1 MKILEVCFSLTNKC
15 NFDCDYCYSHNSKN
29 ETNMFLNLIQIK
41 LIIKNLKL
49 FKNAFFIFYISGGGE
64 PTLNPEIK
72 EIIKLLYCELSSQI
86 KKIIIIS
93 NGSYKKELYNA
104 LITDKR
110 TELKISV
117 HNFVNYKTFIYL
129 IKETNINLEFYL
141 MYNPLYKEKYKN
153 LMKNQRDNVKF
164 TLKKVYRDINK
175 KVTFFSY
182 SESDNNFIKA
192 YNDDLFFNI
201 KTNCETSKNFIFIN
215 QLGFGHICSFCSQ
228 QKKIFFLLNPEKFLK
243 KINENIP
250 KCMKN
255 NLKDFF

>member
-29 ETNMFLNLIQIK
+29 ETNIFLNLIQIK

-129 IKETNINLEFYL
+129 IKETNIGAG
-141 MYNPLYKEKYKN
+141 KN
-153 LMKNQRDNVKF
+153 LLISSSSTCLKVSKKNLWVCF
-164 TLKKVYRDINK
+164 T
-175 KVTFFSY
+175 FSRK
-182 SESDNNFIKA
+182 SEYADCSKGNCCLN
-192 YNDDLFFNI
+192 LF
-201 KTNCETSKNFIFIN
+201 KN
-215 QLGFGHICSFCSQ
+215 
-228 QKKIFFLLNPEKFLK
+228 
-243 KINENIP
+243 
-250 KCMKN
+250 
-255 NLKDFF
+255 